1 MIRKP
6 PSLEG
11 HDFPLLE
18 KNNQRERWTYSRGSR
33 RIAIVNRLKQR
44 KVVKKSKEV
53 NVKEGRDGR
62 WEDGQILW
70 SVEWRG
76 KMENGKGCGQTY
88 SSASSATDRLL
99 LAAALSGLLGASAT
113 RHLETRRK
121 KKKEEEVA
129 AERSGARRR
138 RRMRGEGRGGGA
150 ACWCGVV
157 RRGLLAHSIQSWKKK
172 KEIGRIQ
179 GWVGV

>member
-6 PSLEG
+6 PSLED
-11 HDFPLLE
+11 HDFPRLE
-18 KNNQRERWTYSRGSR
+18 KTIKERWTYSRGSR
-33 RIAIVNRLKQR
+33 RVAIVHRLKQR
-44 KVVKKSKEV
+44 KVVRKSKEV
-53 NVKEGRDGR
+53 NVREGRDGR
-62 WEDGQILW
+62 WEDGQIPW

-76 KMENGKGCGQTY
+76 KIENGKGCGQAY

-99 LAAALSGLLGASAT
+99 LAAALSGFLGASAT
-113 RHLETRRK
+113 RHLETK
-121 KKKEEEVA
+121 KKRGGK
-129 AERSGARRR
+129 RLRRR
-138 RRMRGEGRGGGA
+138 GRVRGGGGGGCEEKVGGNA

-157 RRGLLAHSIQSWKKK
+157 RRGLLAHLIQSWKRK

>member
-11 HDFPLLE
+11 HDFPRLE
-18 KNNQRERWTYSRGSR
+18 KTIKERWTYSRGSR
-33 RIAIVNRLKQR
+33 RVAIVHRLKQR
-44 KVVKKSKEV
+44 KVVRKSKEV

-62 WEDGQILW
+62 WEDGKIPW

-113 RHLETRRK
+113 RHLETK
-121 KKKEEEVA
+121 KKKKGEEVV
-129 AERSGARRR
+129 AERSGARRRR
-138 RRMRGEGRGGGA
+138 RRMRGEGRGGMRPA
-150 ACWCGVV
+150 GVV
-157 RRGLLAHSIQSWKKK
+157 WGGAGCLLT
-172 KEIGRIQ
+172 
-179 GWVGV
+179 

>member
-1 MIRKP
+1 MTSHVWKKQSKREVD
-6 PSLEG
+6 LQ
-11 HDFPLLE
+11 
-18 KNNQRERWTYSRGSR
+18 QREQAR
-33 RIAIVNRLKQR
+33 RHRTSSEAK
-44 KVVKKSKEV
+44 KVVRKSKEV

-62 WEDGQILW
+62 WEDGQIPW

-113 RHLETRRK
+113 RHLETNK
-121 KKKEEEVA
+121 KKKRGRGCGGEVGCEEE
-129 AERSGARRR
+129 EEDARRR
-138 RRMRGEGRGGGA
+138 SGGNA

-157 RRGLLAHSIQSWKKK
+157 RRGLLAHLIQSWKKRRRLEESK
-172 KEIGRIQ
+172 AGLEFK
-179 GWVGV
+179 